1 MILLARSISILCVL
15 GGVAAA
21 GPTVTVAPAK
31 VHPGD
36 PVLVTVTGTTDAPRG
51 KAGGAELQFFP
62 AKAGFQ
68 AVLAV
73 PLDVNEDH
81 ILVEFTAGPEPL
93 SIPIVVKTFPETNV
107 TVEDEYADPP
117 KTDRVTIDADN
128 TAIGASYAKATGA
141 PQFAHGFHRP
151 PGAVTSTF
159 GEWRTFNDGHRAQHL
174 GLDFAAREGSPVAA
188 IDDGIVALVRD
199 TFLAGTVVVIAHG
212 GGISSLYF
220 HLSKASVAKGDKIV
234 QGSKIGLAG
243 HTGRTTGPH
252 VHLSIHVPGGMV
264 DPASFIKLPIY
275 PTVKLAAHTS
285 GHRLPSASTSSA
297 MNTASDRPH

>member
-1 MILLARSISILCVL
+1 MILLARSISSLCVL
-15 GGVAAA
+15 SGVAAA
-21 GPTVTVAPAK
+21 EPTVTVAPAK

-62 AKAGFQ
+62 AKSGFQ

-73 PLDVNEDH
+73 PLNVNEDH
-81 ILVEFTAGPEPL
+81 ILVEFTAGPKPL

-107 TVEDEYADPP
+107 TVEEEYADPP
-117 KTDRVTIDADN
+117 KADRVTIDADN
-128 TAIGASYAKATGA
+128 AAIGASYAKATGA

-151 PGAVTSTF
+151 RGTVTSTF

-188 IDDGIVALVRD
+188 IDDGVVTLVRD

-220 HLSKASVAKGDKIV
+220 HLSKASVVEGDKV
-234 QGSKIGLAG
+234 AQGSRIGLAG

-275 PTVKLAAHTS
+275 PRVKLAAQTS

>member
-1 MILLARSISILCVL
+1 MSFLASSISALCLL

-21 GPTVTVAPAK
+21 EPTVTVAPAK

-36 PVLVTVTGTTDAPRG
+36 PLLITVTGTTSAPRG

-73 PLDVNEDH
+73 PLNVNEEH
-81 ILVEFTAGPEPL
+81 ILVEFAEGPKPL
-93 SIPIVVKTFPETNV
+93 SLPIVVRTFPETGL
-107 TVEDEYADPP
+107 TVEEDYADPP
-117 KTDRVTIDADN
+117 KADRVTIDADN
-128 TAIGASYAKATGA
+128 TAIGASYAKASGA

-151 PGAVTSTF
+151 PGAMTSTF

-174 GLDFAAREGSPVAA
+174 GVDFAAREGSPVAA
-188 IDDGIVALVRD
+188 INDGIVALVRD

-220 HLSKASVAKGDKIV
+220 HLSKASVAEGDKIV
-234 QGSKIGLAG
+234 QGGKIGLAG

-275 PTVKLAAHTS
+275 ARVKLAARSS
-285 GHRLPSASTSSA
+285 GHRWPSASTSSA
-297 MNTASDRPH
+297 MNTTSELPH

>member
-1 MILLARSISILCVL
+1 MTLFARSISALCLL

-21 GPTVTVAPAK
+21 DPTVTVAPAK

-36 PVLVTVTGTTDAPRG
+36 PVLVTVTGATDVPRG
-51 KAGGAELQFFP
+51 KAGGAELQFFA

-68 AVLAV
+68 AVFAV
-73 PLDVNEDH
+73 PLNVNEDH
-81 ILVEFTAGPEPL
+81 ILVEFTAGPKPL

-107 TVEDEYADPP
+107 TVEEDYADPP
-117 KTDRVTIDADN
+117 KADRVIIDADN
-128 TAIGASYAKATGA
+128 AAIGESYAKAAGA
-141 PQFAHGFHRP
+141 PQFEHGFHRP
-151 PGAVTSTF
+151 PGTVTSIF

-174 GLDFAAREGSPVAA
+174 GLDLAAHEGAPVAA
-188 IDDGIVALVRD
+188 IDDGVVALVRD

-220 HLSKASVAKGDKIV
+220 HLSKALVAEGDRV
-234 QGSKIGLAG
+234 AQGGKIGLAG

-252 VHLSIHVPGGMV
+252 LHLSIHAPGGMV

-275 PTVKLAAHTS
+275 ARVKLAARTAGQVS
-285 GHRLPSASTSSA
+285 PSAT
-297 MNTASDRPH
+297 TRVP

>member
-1 MILLARSISILCVL
+1 MTLLARSISALCVL

-21 GPTVTVAPAK
+21 DPTITVAPTK

-36 PVLVTVTGTTDAPRG
+36 PVLVTIAGTTDAPRG

-62 AKAGFQ
+62 AKGGFQ

-73 PLDVNEDH
+73 PLNINEDH
-81 ILVEFTAGPEPL
+81 ILVEFTGGPKPL
-93 SIPIVVKTFPETNV
+93 SIPIIVKTFPETKV
-107 TVEDEYADPP
+107 TVEEEYADPP
-117 KTDRVTIDADN
+117 KTDRITIDADN
-128 TAIGASYAKATGA
+128 TAIGASYAKAAGA
-141 PQFAHGFHRP
+141 AQFAHGFHRP

-174 GLDFAAREGSPVAA
+174 GVDFAAREGSPVTA
-188 IDDGIVALVRD
+188 IDDGVVVLVRD
-199 TFLAGTVVVIAHG
+199 TFLAGTIVVIAHG

-220 HLSKASVAKGDKIV
+220 HLSKASVAEDDKIV
-234 QGSKIGLAG
+234 QGGKIGLAG

-264 DPASFIKLPIY
+264 DPASFIKLPIFARE
-275 PTVKLAAHTS
+275 KRAAQTD
-285 GHRLPSASTSSA
+285 GHRRQRRLP
-297 MNTASDRPH
+297 

>member
-1 MILLARSISILCVL
+1 MTLLARSISALCVL

-21 GPTVTVAPAK
+21 DPTITVAPAK

-36 PVLVTVTGTTDAPRG
+36 AVLVTITGTTDAPRG

-73 PLDVNEDH
+73 PLNINEDH
-81 ILVEFTAGPEPL
+81 ILVEFTAGPKPL
-93 SIPIVVKTFPETNV
+93 SIPIVVTTFPETKV
-107 TVEDEYADPP
+107 TVEEEYADPP
-117 KTDRVTIDADN
+117 QTDRVTIDADN

-141 PQFAHGFHRP
+141 AQFAHGFHRP

-188 IDDGIVALVRD
+188 IDDGIVVLVRD
-199 TFLAGTVVVIAHG
+199 TFLGGTIVVIAHG

-220 HLSKASVAKGDKIV
+220 HLSKASVAEGDKIV
-234 QGSKIGLAG
+234 QGGKIGLAG

-264 DPASFIKLPIY
+264 DPASFIKLPIFSR
-275 PTVKLAAHTS
+275 VKLAAQTDGHR
-285 GHRLPSASTSSA
+285 GRHRLP
-297 MNTASDRPH
+297 

>member
-1 MILLARSISILCVL
+1 MTLLARSISALCVL

-21 GPTVTVAPAK
+21 EPTVTVAPAK
-31 VHPGD
+31 VHTGD
-36 PVLVTVTGTTDAPRG
+36 PVLVTFTGATDAPRG

-68 AVLAV
+68 AVVAI
-73 PLDVNEDH
+73 PLSVNEDH
-81 ILVEFTAGPEPL
+81 ILVEFTAGPKPL
-93 SIPIVVKTFPETNV
+93 SIPIVVRTFPETNV
-107 TVEDEYADPP
+107 TVEEDYADPP
-117 KTDRVTIDADN
+117 KADRATIDADN

-151 PGAVTSTF
+151 PGTVTSMF

-174 GLDFAAREGSPVAA
+174 GLDLAAREGSPVAA
-188 IDDGIVALVRD
+188 INDGVVALVRD

-220 HLSKASVAKGDKIV
+220 HLSKASVVEGDKV
-234 QGSKIGLAG
+234 AQGSKIGLAG

-264 DPASFIKLPIY
+264 DPATFIKLPIY
-275 PTVKLAAHTS
+275 ARVKLAAKTG
-285 GHRLPSASTSSA
+285 GHVLPSASTSSA
-297 MNTASDRPH
+297 MNTASGPPR

>member
-1 MILLARSISILCVL
+1 MSLLARSISTLCVI

-21 GPTVTVAPAK
+21 DPTVTVAPAK

-68 AVLAV
+68 AVFAV
-73 PLDVNEDH
+73 PLNVNEDH
-81 ILVEFTAGPEPL
+81 ILVEFTAGPKPL

-107 TVEDEYADPP
+107 TVEEEYADPP
-117 KTDRVTIDADN
+117 KADRVTIDADN

-141 PQFAHGFHRP
+141 PRFAHGFHRP
-151 PGAVTSTF
+151 PGTVTSTF

-174 GLDFAAREGSPVAA
+174 GLDFAAREGTPVAA
-188 IDDGIVALVRD
+188 IDDGIVTLVRD

-220 HLSKASVAKGDKIV
+220 HLSKASVAEGDKV
-234 QGSKIGLAG
+234 AQGSKIGLAG

-275 PTVKLAAHTS
+275 ARVKLAAHIG
-285 GHRLPSASTSSA
+285 GHVLPSASTSSA
-297 MNTASDRPH
+297 MNTASGPPR

>member
-1 MILLARSISILCVL
+1 MTHLARSISVLCVL

-21 GPTVTVAPAK
+21 DPTVTVAPAK

-36 PVLVTVTGTTDAPRG
+36 PVLVTVTGTSEAPRG

-68 AVLAV
+68 AVFAV
-73 PLDVNEDH
+73 PLNVNEDH
-81 ILVEFTAGPEPL
+81 ILVEFTAGPKPL
-93 SIPIVVKTFPETNV
+93 SIPIVAKTFPETNV
-107 TVEDEYADPP
+107 TVEEDYADPP
-117 KTDRVTIDADN
+117 KTDRVIIDADN
-128 TAIGASYAKATGA
+128 TAIGVSYAKAAGA

-188 IDDGIVALVRD
+188 IDDGTVALVRD

-220 HLSKASVAKGDKIV
+220 HLSKASVAGGDLVV

-252 VHLSIHVPGGMV
+252 VHLSIQVPGGMV
-264 DPASFIKLPIY
+264 DPASFIKLPIFARA
-275 PTVKLAAHTS
+275 KLTAQTG

-297 MNTASDRPH
+297 MNTASNPPH